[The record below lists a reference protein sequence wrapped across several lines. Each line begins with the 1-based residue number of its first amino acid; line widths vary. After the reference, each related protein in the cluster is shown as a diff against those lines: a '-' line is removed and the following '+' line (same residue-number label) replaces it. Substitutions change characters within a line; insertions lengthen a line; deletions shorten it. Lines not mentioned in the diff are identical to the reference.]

1 MSEEFLQEMT
11 LVLSPE
17 TDCTPGRES
26 NQVYWSVSQFVEGG
40 DRWLTGMPCYI
51 NFILYFICLNR

>member
-1 MSEEFLQEMT
+1 M
-11 LVLSPE
+11 LSPE
-17 TDCTPGRES
+17 TDCIPGRES
-26 NQVYWSVSQFVEGG
+26 NQVYGSVSQFVEGG